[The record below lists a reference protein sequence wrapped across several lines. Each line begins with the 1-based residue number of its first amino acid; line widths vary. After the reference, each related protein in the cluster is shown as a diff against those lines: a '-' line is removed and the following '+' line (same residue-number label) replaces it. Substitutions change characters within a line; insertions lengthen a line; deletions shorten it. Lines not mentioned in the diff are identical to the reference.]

1 MVKPITCSHRKLR
14 PTGFLM
20 FLPLHVLLA
29 ALLAAPLVAQAQGV
43 VSGPVVISSP
53 AQAVAEALARSPA
66 LRGAGAARQGVQGDA
81 LAAPLRPNPE
91 ASVLVENFGGLGGR
105 GDYRGGR
112 ATETTFALSQRIEL
126 GGKRTAR
133 IALAGRTGDVAT
145 LDYEAARLDLAR
157 DVLTA
162 LADAEAANRVVTIEQ
177 DRLRQANNTLRIA
190 RGRVDAG
197 KDPELQ
203 ARRVEVTRVSAE
215 VAVEKARR
223 EAAISLRSLAT
234 LVGVAE
240 VDLAQRQPWFDDVGS
255 TPQPPAPVDPMD
267 RLSANPDFVRLSA
280 AIAQQQAN
288 RAVQRANGVPDVT
301 LQGGVRRLQIGRET
315 AFIAGASI
323 PLPFN
328 DRNQAGIARAQAEL
342 SRAEADADRGRLTL
356 AASLVAAERRTEL
369 AWRTVQSLR
378 QRAVPAAE
386 QAARLASAGFA
397 EGKFTYI
404 EALDALRVVSDA
416 RAQLN
421 DARRDYHARRAEMER
436 LRGEIPTLT
445 QAGAMP

>member
-1 MVKPITCSHRKLR
+1 MPRLSR
-14 PTGFLM
+14 F
-20 FLPLHVLLA
+20 LLA
-29 ALLAAPLVAQAQGV
+29 ALLAVPVVARAQGV
-43 VSGPVVISSP
+43 SAPVVISSP

-66 LRGAGAARQGVQGDA
+66 LRGAGAVRQGVQGDS

-91 ASVLVENFGGLGGR
+91 ASILVENFGGLGGR
-105 GDYRGGR
+105 GDYRGAR
-112 ATETTFALSQRIEL
+112 ATETTFALLQRIEL
-126 GGKRTAR
+126 GGKRAAR
-133 IALAGRTGDVAT
+133 IALAGRNGDVAT

-162 LADAEAANRVVTIEQ
+162 LADAEAAARTVTIEQ
-177 DRLRQANNTLRIA
+177 ERLRQANNTLRIA

-203 ARRVEVTRVSAE
+203 AQRIEVTRTSAE

-240 VDLAQRQPWFDDVGS
+240 LDLAPRQPWFDNVAS
-255 TPQPPAPVDPMD
+255 MPPPPLPVDPMD
-267 RLSANPDFVRLSA
+267 RLVANPDYIRLGA
-280 AIAQQQAN
+280 AIAQQTAN
-288 RAVQRANGVPDVT
+288 RALQRANGMPDVT
-301 LQGGVRRLQIGRET
+301 LQGGVRRLQIGRES

-369 AWRTVQSLR
+369 AWRTVEALR
-378 QRAVPAAE
+378 LRGVPSAE
-386 QAARLASAGFA
+386 RAARLASGGFA
-397 EGKFTYI
+397 EGKSTYI
-404 EALDALRVVSDA
+404 EALDALRAMSDA

-421 DARRDYHARRAEMER
+421 EARRDYHARRAEVER
-436 LRGEIPTLT
+436 LRGEMPTLM
-445 QAGAMP
+445 QAGAIP

>member
-1 MVKPITCSHRKLR
+1 LSTRSQSETWS
-14 PTGFLM
+14 TGILM
-20 FLPLHVLLA
+20 HLLFRLVFAAVLTV
-29 ALLAAPLVAQAQGV
+29 PVVARAQGG

-53 AQAVAEALARSPA
+53 LQAVAEALARSPV
-66 LRGAGAARQGVQGDA
+66 LRGASAVRQAVRGDA

-91 ASVLVENFGGLGGR
+91 ASFLVENFGGLGGR
-105 GDYRGGR
+105 GDYRSGR
-112 ATETTFALSQRIEL
+112 ATETTLSLAQRIEL

-133 IALAGRTGDVAT
+133 IALAGRTGDAAT
-145 LDYEAARLDLAR
+145 LEYEAARLDLVR

-162 LADAEAANRVVTIEQ
+162 LADAEAAERAVTIEQ
-177 DRLRQANNTLRIA
+177 DRLRQANDTLRIA

-197 KDPELQ
+197 KEPELQ
-203 ARRVEVTRVSAE
+203 SRRVEVTRTNAE

-223 EAAISLRSLAT
+223 EAAISLRNLAT
-234 LVGVAE
+234 LLGIAQVS
-240 VDLAQRQPWFDDVGS
+240 LASRQPWFDDVGPV
-255 TPQPPAPVDPMD
+255 PQLPLPADPME
-267 RLSANPDFVRLSA
+267 RLSANPDYAKLGA
-280 AIAQQQAN
+280 TIAQQRAN
-288 RAVQRANGVPDVT
+288 MDVQRANGVPDIT
-301 LQGGVRRLQIGRET
+301 LQGGVRRFQEARET

-342 SRAEADADRGRLTL
+342 LRAEAEADRGRLAL

-378 QRAVPAAE
+378 GRAVPSAE
-386 QAARLASAGFA
+386 RAARLAAGGFA

-404 EALDALRVVSDA
+404 EALDAQRAMSDA

-421 DARRDYHARRAEMER
+421 DALRDFHARRAETDR
-436 LRGEIPTLT
+436 LRGEMPTTL
-445 QAGAMP
+445 QAGGIR

>member
-1 MVKPITCSHRKLR
+1 MH
-14 PTGFLM
+14 FL
-20 FLPLHVLLA
+20 FQLVFT
-29 ALLAAPLVAQAQGV
+29 ALLAAPLAARAQGLA
-43 VSGPVVISSP
+43 SGPIVISSP

-66 LRGAGAARQGVQGDA
+66 LRGAGAVRQAVRGDA

-91 ASVLVENFGGLGGR
+91 ASIVVENFGGLGGR

-112 ATETTFALSQRIEL
+112 ATETTLGLAQRVEL

-145 LDYEAARLDLAR
+145 LDYEAARLDLVR

-162 LADAEAANRVVTIEQ
+162 VADAEAAARAVTIEQ
-177 DRLRQANNTLRIA
+177 ERLRQATDTLRIA
-190 RGRVDAG
+190 RGRVEGG

-203 ARRVEVTRVSAE
+203 ARRIEVTRANAE

-223 EAAISLRSLAT
+223 EAAISLRTLAT
-234 LVGVAE
+234 LLGSAQ
-240 VDLAQRQPWFDDVGS
+240 VDLAPRQHWFDDVGAA
-255 TPQPPAPVDPMD
+255 PPPPVPADPME
-267 RLSANPDFVRLSA
+267 RLSANPDYVKLGA
-280 AIAQQQAN
+280 AIAQQRAN
-288 RAVQRANGVPDVT
+288 MDVQRANGVPDIT
-301 LQGGVRRLQIGRET
+301 LQGGVRRFQEGRET

-342 SRAEADADRGRLTL
+342 SRAEAEADRGRLTL

-378 QRAVPAAE
+378 RRAVPSAE
-386 QAARLASAGFA
+386 HAARLASGGFA

-404 EALDALRVVSDA
+404 EALDALRTLSDA
-416 RAQLN
+416 RAALN
-421 DARRDYHARRAEMER
+421 DALRDYHARRADADR
-436 LRGEIPTLT
+436 LRGEVPTIMP
-445 QAGAMP
+445 AGDVR